1 MSRPANVRRM
11 FGAAKLRAVGWREHG
26 AQWYPPWPSP
36 FSYTFHAAQLAQAQ
50 QPQRKSKHIKEQPHD

>member
-1 MSRPANVRRM
+1 VSRPANVRRM

-36 FSYTFHAAQLAQAQ
+36 FSYTFGAAQLEQAQARSSRARR
-50 QPQRKSKHIKEQPHD
+50 QRIKELT